1 MSDIDAKIEADAADW
16 AVKAQSGVISEADI
30 VALTDWLDASPRHA
44 DAYVEALSLWSSLDA
59 PEAPAAPLTPSAWQT
74 IAQRPKRRFGLMAM
88 AGSGLAAVA
97 AVAIMATS
105 GVFAPVQVYDT
116 HKGER
121 ETVTLAD
128 GTQLMLN
135 TDTRL
140 SVKITSSART
150 VTLDKGEV
158 AITVAHNEAQPFRVL
173 SGDMTLTDIG
183 TEFNVARLNGE
194 VRVAVREGEVEMAA
208 RSAKTRLLPGDLG
221 TYREASGAR
230 TLAKADPAEA
240 FAWQSSRAIY
250 RNQPLSVVAADL
262 NRYFD
267 KPIIVEGD
275 AAQLRLNAILTL
287 DSQTAVAGRIA
298 EFLPVD
304 ARTTPEAVYLRRRT
318 SDR

>member
-44 DAYVEALSLWSSLDA
+44 AAYGEALSLWTSLDA
-59 PEAPAAPLTPSAWQT
+59 PVPEEKVTPSAWRS
-74 IAQRPKRRFGLMAM
+74 IAQRPKRRFGLRAV
-88 AGSGLAAVA
+88 AGSGLAAVV
-97 AVAIMATS
+97 AVAIMAAS
-105 GVFAPVQVYDT
+105 GMFAPVQTYDT
-116 HKGER
+116 QKGER
-121 ETVTLAD
+121 ETVTLSD

-140 SVKITSSART
+140 SVKITASART

-158 AITVAHNEAQPFRVL
+158 AITVAHNDGQPFRVL
-173 SGDMTLTDIG
+173 SGDLTLTDIG
-183 TEFNVARLNGE
+183 TTFNVARLNGE

-230 TLAKADPAEA
+230 TMTRADPAEA

-287 DSQTAVAGRIA
+287 DSQTAVAGRIT

-304 ARTTPEAVYLRRRT
+304 ARTTPEAIYIRSRASGR
-318 SDR
+318 

>member
-1 MSDIDAKIEADAADW
+1 MSDIDAKIEAEAADW
-16 AVKAQSGVISEADI
+16 VIRAQSGVISESEI
-30 VALTDWLDASPRHA
+30 IALTDWLDASPRHA
-44 DAYVEALSLWSSLDA
+44 RAYAEALTVWGDLDA
-59 PEAPAAPLTPSAWQT
+59 TEPAPTRTPVVHPLKPRHLT
-74 IAQRPKRRFGLMAM
+74 RRFGLMAM
-88 AGSGLAAVA
+88 GAGGLAAVA
-97 AVAIMATS
+97 A
-105 GVFAPVQVYDT
+105 GVFLLASGALSSVQTYTT

-121 ETVTLAD
+121 QTVTLAD
-128 GTQLMLN
+128 GTQLRLN
-135 TDTRL
+135 TDTHL
-140 SVKITSSART
+140 SVKMTRSART

-158 AITVAHNEAQPFRVL
+158 SVTVAHKADQPFRL
-173 SGDMTLTDIG
+173 LTGQLTLTDIG

-194 VRVAVREGEVEMAA
+194 VRVAVREGEVEMADH
-208 RSAKTRLLPGDLG
+208 SAASRLLPGDLG
-221 TYREASGAR
+221 TYREASGTR
-230 TLAKADPAEA
+230 QLTKADPAEA

-250 RNQPLSVVAADL
+250 RNQPLSAVAADL

-304 ARTTPEAVYLRRRT
+304 ARTTPDAIYLRRRA